1 MDIGQLKY
9 LSETCHMS
17 LVGGE
22 TFLASQKREMLVP
35 DWLDLCTADKVDQ
48 PLLLAAWRGLAADQS
63 WRRRTRV
70 LGPAGISMEIVPS
83 PNIESGRLS
92 QQLRVAAPS
101 AGGEVGPE
109 TRGERATTVGVLAA
123 ERGQAPRLL
132 LALAQVRMGR
142 EEREDERMTTSSS
155 KSSHSRNNQKMQDFT
170 VCLLLF
176 VIAFCFETMTIRDRE
191 RKNNKVYFDRIF
203 LI

>member
-1 MDIGQLKY
+1 MNIGQLKS
-9 LSETCHMS
+9 LSETCARSCHMS
-17 LVGGE
+17 LVGGD
-22 TFLASQKREMLVP
+22 TFLASQRREMLVP

-101 AGGEVGPE
+101 AGPGRTGDQRRESHHSRSLG
-109 TRGERATTVGVLAA
+109 RGEGTLY
-123 ERGQAPRLL
+123 RGSSLL
-132 LALAQVRMGR
+132 SLR
-142 EEREDERMTTSSS
+142 
-155 KSSHSRNNQKMQDFT
+155 
-170 VCLLLF
+170 
-176 VIAFCFETMTIRDRE
+176 
-191 RKNNKVYFDRIF
+191 
-203 LI
+203 

>member
-35 DWLDLCTADKVDQ
+35 DWLDLYTADKVDQ

-101 AGGEVGPE
+101 AGGEVGRRP
-109 TRGERATTVGVLAA
+109 
-123 ERGQAPRLL
+123 
-132 LALAQVRMGR
+132 
-142 EEREDERMTTSSS
+142 EEREPPQSESWPRRGDRRRGSS
-155 KSSHSRNNQKMQDFT
+155 
-170 VCLLLF
+170 LLSL
-176 VIAFCFETMTIRDRE
+176 R
-191 RKNNKVYFDRIF
+191 
-203 LI
+203 

>member
-1 MDIGQLKY
+1 MNIGQLKS
-9 LSETCHMS
+9 LSETCARSCHTS
-17 LVGGE
+17 LVGGD
-22 TFLASQKREMLVP
+22 TFLASQRREMLVP

-101 AGGEVGPE
+101 AGPGRTGDQRRESHHSRSLG
-109 TRGERATTVGVLAA
+109 RGEGTLC
-123 ERGQAPRLL
+123 RGSSLL
-132 LALAQVRMGR
+132 SLR
-142 EEREDERMTTSSS
+142 
-155 KSSHSRNNQKMQDFT
+155 
-170 VCLLLF
+170 
-176 VIAFCFETMTIRDRE
+176 
-191 RKNNKVYFDRIF
+191 
-203 LI
+203 